1 MDLEERS
8 IESLPDQCQSCGATL
23 TDAEKQTALERG
35 GTPVLCATCAA
46 EQAPAAENADA
57 DADSETGF

>member
-8 IESLPDQCQSCGATL
+8 IETLPDRCQSCGATL
-23 TDAEKQTALERG
+23 TGAEKQTALESG
-35 GTPVLCATCAA
+35 ASPVLCASCDA

-57 DADSETGF
+57 DADATL